1 MPETSIKFYL
11 CSIMKNTSK
20 QFLLSLLATTISIIL
35 TFGVAAIID
44 NYKNNKAKKGLVLTV
59 IYDMDKTLQTA
70 RQADSAL
77 KIASRAQLEI
87 IKNPDSYDSLKS
99 DIVPA
104 LLIASEE
111 FSMITEKIFSSNIET
126 FSTIGNVNFV
136 NYVSSF
142 YQNRS
147 SYKSQVIDVLKEELQ
162 KNNILLSY
170 EGLLDVNF
178 SSLYFDNFVWLSSL
192 SEFRDNCVKIMKLT
206 DEEIREFSELREVSD
221 DNNNSYNLVDE
232 MMQEMYEAEN
242 MLKEAR
248 EKYNK
253 HKK

>member
-1 MPETSIKFYL
+1 
-11 CSIMKNTSK
+11 MKNTSK

-111 FSMITEKIFSSNIET
+111 FSMITENIFSSNIET
-126 FSTIGNVNFV
+126 FSTIGDVNFV

-147 SYKSQVIDVLKEELQ
+147 SYKAQVIDVLKEELQ

-206 DEEIREFSELREVSD
+206 EDEIREFSDLREVSD
-221 DNNNSYNLVDE
+221 DNSNSYNLVDE

>member
-1 MPETSIKFYL
+1 
-11 CSIMKNTSK
+11 MKNTSK

-44 NYKNNKAKKGLVLTV
+44 NNKNNKAKKGLVLTI
-59 IYDMDKTLQTA
+59 IYDMDQTLQMA

-77 KIASRAQLEI
+77 KIGSRAQLEI
-87 IKNPDSYDSLKS
+87 VKNPVLYDSLKG

-104 LLIASEE
+104 LLIASEN
-111 FSMITEKIFSSNIET
+111 FSMITENIFSSNIET

-136 NYVSSF
+136 NYVSAF

-192 SEFRDNCVKIMKLT
+192 TEFRDNCVKIMKLT
-206 DEEIREFSELREVSD
+206 EDEIREFSELREVSD
-221 DNNNSYNLVDE
+221 DNNNSYNLVGD
-232 MMQEMYEAEN
+232 MMQEMYEAEEV
-242 MLKEAR
+242 LKEAR
-248 EKYNK
+248 AKY
-253 HKK
+253 KKLK

>member
-1 MPETSIKFYL
+1 
-11 CSIMKNTSK
+11 MKNTSK

-206 DEEIREFSELREVSD
+206 EDEIREFSDLREVSD
-221 DNNNSYNLVDE
+221 DNSNSYNLVDE

>member
-1 MPETSIKFYL
+1 
-11 CSIMKNTSK
+11 MKNTSK

-111 FSMITEKIFSSNIET
+111 FSMITENIFSSNIET
-126 FSTIGNVNFV
+126 FSTIGDVNFV

-232 MMQEMYEAEN
+232 MMQEMYEAED

-248 EKYNK
+248 EKFKK

>member
-1 MPETSIKFYL
+1 
-11 CSIMKNTSK
+11 MKNTSK

-77 KIASRAQLEI
+77 KIASRAQLDI
-87 IKNPDSYDSLKS
+87 VKNPDSYDSLKN

-104 LLIASEE
+104 LLISSEE

-221 DNNNSYNLVDE
+221 DNNNSYYLVDE
-232 MMQEMYEAEN
+232 MMQEMYEAED

-248 EKYNK
+248 EKFKK

>member
-1 MPETSIKFYL
+1 
-11 CSIMKNTSK
+11 MKNTSK

-59 IYDMDKTLQTA
+59 IYDMDQTLQMA

-87 IKNPDSYDSLKS
+87 VKNPVLYDSLKG

-104 LLIASEE
+104 LLIASEN
-111 FSMITEKIFSSNIET
+111 FSMITENIFSSNIET

-136 NYVSSF
+136 NYVSAF

-192 SEFRDNCVKIMKLT
+192 TEFRDNCVKIMKLT
-206 DEEIREFSELREVSD
+206 EDEIREFSELREVSD
-221 DNNNSYNLVDE
+221 DNNNSYNLVGD
-232 MMQEMYEAEN
+232 MMQEMYEAEEV
-242 MLKEAR
+242 LKEAR
-248 EKYNK
+248 AKY
-253 HKK
+253 KKLKK

>member
-1 MPETSIKFYL
+1 
-11 CSIMKNTSK
+11 MKNTSK

-35 TFGVAAIID
+35 TFGGAAIID

-59 IYDMDKTLQTA
+59 IYDMDQTLQMA

-87 IKNPDSYDSLKS
+87 VKNPVLYDSLKG

-104 LLIASEE
+104 LLIASEN
-111 FSMITEKIFSSNIET
+111 FSMITENIFSSNIET

-136 NYVSSF
+136 NYVSAF

-192 SEFRDNCVKIMKLT
+192 TEFRDNCVKIMKLT
-206 DEEIREFSELREVSD
+206 EDEIREFSELREVSD
-221 DNNNSYNLVDE
+221 DNNNSYNLVGD
-232 MMQEMYEAEN
+232 MMQEMYEAEEV
-242 MLKEAR
+242 LKEAR
-248 EKYNK
+248 AKY
-253 HKK
+253 KKLK